1 MNKAI
6 LKLIKF
12 IKDGNTETNKR
23 VYLIDSLGIKSREY
37 NQIKKEFLE
46 TVKERLYFIEYL
58 ERSVEDEYEVFV
70 NFEELSYLFQ
80 EMPLKIKE
88 KFEIIIYIIK
98 KNLDIGILSPNNFY
112 FNKEVFMKHRYKSA
126 PLEEIMAFIN
136 TYPFDKSEEELH
148 LSTKEKAIYDE
159 LKEVSSASFKYID
172 SITFGHFLINKY
184 FLSKIPNITAKD
196 VKLTVQGFKKCGLS
210 ESVVNELAIYLSSI
224 ISKGKTEPM
233 VVNKTSINVKP
244 MLSNKEL
251 KMLNRELSYYYDF
264 DHNKVIRAIS
274 LDEEMHIINIM
285 QRLGFKR
292 EVMVDILNK
301 FKNISNIDPFVLY
314 VRLYDKYK
322 NTRGSEEVLLEL
334 EGYFQNMF
342 ICDEEEYVINKMC
355 FIDTFNKLL
364 SLTDDDY
371 EYEFNYAKS
380 LKR

>member
-12 IKDGNTETNKR
+12 IKDGNIETNKR
-23 VYLIDSLGIKSREY
+23 VYLIDFLGIKSREY

-46 TVKERLYFIEYL
+46 TIKERLYFIEYL

-88 KFEIIIYIIK
+88 KFDIIIYIIK
-98 KNLDIGILSPNNFY
+98 KNLDVGILSPNNFY

-126 PLEEIMAFIN
+126 PLKEIMAFIN
-136 TYPFDKSEEELH
+136 TYSFGKNEDVLH
-148 LSTKEKAIYDE
+148 LNAKEKAIYDE

-184 FLSKIPNITAKD
+184 FLSKMPNITAKD

-210 ESVVNELAIYLSSI
+210 ESVVNELAIYLSSL

-292 EVMVDILNK
+292 EVMIDILNK
-301 FKNISNIDPFVLY
+301 FKKISNIDPFVLY

-322 NTRGSEEVLLEL
+322 NTRGSEEVLKEL

-342 ICDEEEYVINKMC
+342 ICDEEEYAINKMC

>member
-112 FNKEVFMKHRYKSA
+112 FNKEVVMKHRYKSA

-136 TYPFDKSEEELH
+136 TYSFGKNEDVLH
-148 LSTKEKAIYDE
+148 LNAKEKAIYDE

-184 FLSKIPNITAKD
+184 FLSKMPNITAKD

-210 ESVVNELAIYLSSI
+210 ESVVNELAIYLSSL

-264 DHNKVIRAIS
+264 DRNKVIRAIS

-292 EVMVDILNK
+292 EVMIDILNK
-301 FKNISNIDPFVLY
+301 FKKISNIDPFVLY

-322 NTRGSEEVLLEL
+322 NTRGSEEVLKEL

-342 ICDEEEYVINKMC
+342 ICDEEEYAINKMC